1 MTFIAA
7 ILILGGINFYDIVF
21 SDNVPEIHAMYGD
34 MKNAYNRTDAHLSKG
49 DFNEHRGWVALQP
62 ALQILDDICPQASKW
77 AREQHE
83 SGKLVWLN
91 QSEDSYAKYSHIHRN
106 LMINVDLFTLT
117 NGERACTIAH
127 EFRHSRQNLSKSLKT
142 SASLLLT
149 GNRNEAIIEDDAY
162 LFEGRVR
169 ESIYG
174 WPHGRR

>member
-1 MTFIAA
+1 MGNGQIPPTDASVHHFPFLVPGWCVAEIVFEKD
-7 ILILGGINFYDIVF
+7 FYDIVF

-127 EFRHSRQNLSKSLKT
+127 EFRHSKLKKM
-142 SASLLLT
+142 
-149 GNRNEAIIEDDAY
+149 
-162 LFEGRVR
+162 
-169 ESIYG
+169 
-174 WPHGRR
+174 